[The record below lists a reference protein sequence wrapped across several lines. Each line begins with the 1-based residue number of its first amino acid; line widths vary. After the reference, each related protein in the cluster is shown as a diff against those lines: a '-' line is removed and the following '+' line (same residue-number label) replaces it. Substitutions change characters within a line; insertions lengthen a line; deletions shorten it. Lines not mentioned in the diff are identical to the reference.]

1 MDILEYFSG
10 TGKIYIGSRQSNG
23 NPGPLHW
30 VGDALMEFGFT
41 PNETE
46 FKENWTGQRGTAL
59 KLPGE
64 TAANLNLTFL
74 QFHYDNLVT
83 AIRGERKTQAVTA
96 FVDRVLSPTLPKVG
110 EFLSLNAFDLSAVTL
125 RDSTPT
131 TPKTLVANTNYR
143 LDAKTGMV
151 EILNMTTGGAFV
163 APILGSGTPAAT
175 EFVKMMAG
183 AAQEYWVRFEGD
195 NTVPGAVHKK
205 VIADFYRWS
214 PSPTET
220 LSLIQDGAS
229 RLESPINGGLL
240 ADATKTAT
248 DEFGYYGR
256 IALLT
261 TA

>member
-23 NPGPLHW
+23 NPGALNW

-74 QFHYDNLVT
+74 QFNYDNLVT
-83 AIRGERKTQAVTA
+83 AMRGERKTQATA
-96 FVDRVLSPTLPKVG
+96 AFTDRVLSATLPSVG
-110 EFLSLNAFDLSAVTL
+110 DFLSLNAFDVSAVTL
-125 RDSTPT
+125 KDSTPT
-131 TPKTLVANTNYR
+131 TPKNLVLDTNYR

-151 EILNMTTGGAFV
+151 EIINTTTGGPFV
-163 APILGSGTPAAT
+163 APILGSATPGAT
-175 EFVKMMAG
+175 DFVKMMSG
-183 AAQEYWVRFEGD
+183 SAQEYWVRFVGD

-205 VIADFYRWS
+205 VVADFYRWS

-229 RLESPINGGLL
+229 RLESPIAGGLL
-240 ADATKTAT
+240 ADSTKTAS

-261 TA
+261 AA